1 MDQLQL
7 AGRIRAY
14 RKLKGYT
21 QSEFSAKLGVSVAVF
36 GAVERGVRMPDA
48 KLLRQI
54 ADALNIDMHELAQQK

>member
-21 QSEFSAKLGVSVAVF
+21 QSEFSEKLGVSVAVF

-54 ADALNIDMHELAQQK
+54 AEALNIDMQELAPQK